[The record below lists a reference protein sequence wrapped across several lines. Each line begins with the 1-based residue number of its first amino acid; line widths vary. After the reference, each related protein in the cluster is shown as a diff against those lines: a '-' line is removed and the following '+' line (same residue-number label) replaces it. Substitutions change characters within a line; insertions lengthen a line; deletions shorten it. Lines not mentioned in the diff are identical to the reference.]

1 MTTKDE
7 YAAQLTGEPAY
18 TYRHAGP
25 VTQRAIDLLI
35 HATWDRD
42 TLAVAIQEWQ
52 DAQWHVPL
60 NTKTPQ
66 PSTYSLADH
75 LLAAQNGNRP

>member
-1 MTTKDE
+1 MTTPDE
-7 YAAQLTGEPAY
+7 FAQTITQSPDY

-25 VTQRAIDLLI
+25 CLQRAIDMLVV
-35 HATWDRD
+35 ATWDREK
-42 TLAVAIQEWQ
+42 LAVEIQRWQ

-75 LLAAQNGNRP
+75 LLAAQEPRP